1 MKIDE
6 KYSNRIIQL
15 TNSTERAIRKLGF
28 TEYNLKLLNKEK
40 QSLLQMLQQYST
52 QKEAVIAEL
61 STQYGQGYLNPDT
74 WEFTKKQQEVPKD
87 I

>member
-52 QKEAVIAEL
+52 QKEAVITEL

>member
-6 KYSNRIIQL
+6 KHSNRIIQL

-52 QKEAVIAEL
+52 QKEAVITEL